1 MIELYVKNFRHV
13 WFGVAYQN
21 QGITGM
27 AFSGSEQESIRCLL
41 NGIPYDSPFQ
51 IISEPP
57 NSVNEALVAMKTVYE
72 GKDTA
77 EKVQLSMEHLPPYTR
92 RVLNAVLLIPVGYVT
107 SYGAVAKSVGGGA
120 RAVGN
125 AMASNPFAPIIP
137 CHRVVSSNFGLGGYS
152 GGLEIK
158 VELLK
163 REKRGYEKFR
173 EVQIQNGQLQVF
185 PVEFVL
191 KQLETPKKE

>member
-1 MIELYVKNFRHV
+1 MIELYVKNFGHI

-41 NGIPYDSPFQ
+41 NGIPYDAPFQ

-57 NSVNEALVAMKTVYE
+57 NSVNDALVAMKTVYE

-77 EKVQLSMEHLPPYTR
+77 EKVKLSMEHLPPYTR
-92 RVLNAVLLIPVGYVT
+92 RVLNAVWLIPVGYVT

-191 KQLETPKKE
+191 KQLENPKKE